1 MEVID
6 TVLRGM
12 AIFNLL
18 DAAQSVFS
26 SRMQLTNMG
35 YGVCLPGDIRYRFE
49 RMVSYLGGRIYCPW
63 YW

>member
-1 MEVID
+1 
-6 TVLRGM
+6 M